1 MNDWGFDQIDTVVN
15 EQSSLKSVTIMISNV
30 NFREILVG
38 FLAEMMDQQEVATA
52 ATTVNTLWALPT
64 VSGLRAHSLVG
75 WRRIFRQMASST
87 KPEASNYILQC
98 YQIGR
103 SHDHR

>member
-15 EQSSLKSVTIMISNV
+15 EQSSLKLVTIMISNL

-64 VSGLRAHSLVG
+64 VSG
-75 WRRIFRQMASST
+75 
-87 KPEASNYILQC
+87 
-98 YQIGR
+98 
-103 SHDHR
+103 

>member
-64 VSGLRAHSLVG
+64 VSG
-75 WRRIFRQMASST
+75 
-87 KPEASNYILQC
+87 
-98 YQIGR
+98 
-103 SHDHR
+103 

>member
-15 EQSSLKSVTIMISNV
+15 EQSSLKLVTVMISNV

-64 VSGLRAHSLVG
+64 VSG
-75 WRRIFRQMASST
+75 
-87 KPEASNYILQC
+87 
-98 YQIGR
+98 
-103 SHDHR
+103 

>member
-15 EQSSLKSVTIMISNV
+15 EQSSLKLVTIMISNV

-64 VSGLRAHSLVG
+64 VSG
-75 WRRIFRQMASST
+75 
-87 KPEASNYILQC
+87 
-98 YQIGR
+98 
-103 SHDHR
+103 